1 MKDVTDMARTH
12 DGHHPGG
19 RPPVPPEG
27 LPDGKSR
34 AYRAGRLATI
44 GATALAAAAIAV
56 AACTAETASAAPAAF
71 AKPAAPAAPAA
82 RAVTTSVTA
91 PAAYAPPKRA
101 LAPGMKGADVKA
113 LQERLSSL
121 KYYLGTIDSQ
131 FGGNT
136 QAALWAFQE
145 INGVKV
151 TGVVDAATK
160 RALVHPRTYK
170 SPSYAGKRA
179 TRVEVSQALE
189 VLVLFKN
196 NKIELIS
203 HVSSGGGYYYNCGS
217 AGCSQ
222 AVTPNGTYNTTVFMP
237 GWVQVPLGEMYNPVF
252 FISTVFAIHGDTYV
266 PVGPASHGCVRV
278 PMDVSYIF
286 HRMVKAPGTQVHV
299 YGTPQWER

>member
-1 MKDVTDMARTH
+1 MARTH
-12 DGHHPGG
+12 G
-19 RPPVPPEG
+19 R
-27 LPDGKSR
+27 K
-34 AYRAGRLATI
+34 LATI
-44 GATALAAAAIAV
+44 GATALAAAAITV
-56 AACTAETASAAPAAF
+56 TACTAQTAPAAPAAF
-71 AKPAAPAAPAA
+71 AKPAAPAAPATTTTSVPA
-82 RAVTTSVTA
+82 TTTTSVPATTTTSVTA
-91 PAAYAPPKRA
+91 PAAYTAPKRD
-101 LAPGMKGADVKA
+101 LAPGMKGGDVKA

-217 AGCSQ
+217 YGCAQ

-252 FISTVFAIHGDTYV
+252 FISTVYAIHGDTYV

-278 PMDVSYIF
+278 PMIVSYIF
-286 HRMVKAPGTQVHV
+286 YKMVKTPGTQVHV
-299 YGTPQWER
+299 YGTPQWEK

>member
-1 MKDVTDMARTH
+1 MARTH
-12 DGHHPGG
+12 G
-19 RPPVPPEG
+19 R
-27 LPDGKSR
+27 K
-34 AYRAGRLATI
+34 LATI
-44 GATALAAAAIAV
+44 GATALAAAAITV
-56 AACTAETASAAPAAF
+56 TACTAQTAPAAPAAF
-71 AKPAAPAAPAA
+71 AKPAAPAAPAITTTSVPA
-82 RAVTTSVTA
+82 TTTTSVPATTTSVTA
-91 PAAYAPPKRA
+91 PAAYTPPKRD

-217 AGCSQ
+217 YGCAQ

-252 FISTVFAIHGDTYV
+252 FISTVYAIHGDTYV

-278 PMDVSYIF
+278 PMIVSYIF
-286 HRMVKAPGTQVHV
+286 YKMVKTPGTQVHV
-299 YGTPQWER
+299 YGTPQWEK

>member
-1 MKDVTDMARTH
+1 MARTH
-12 DGHHPGG
+12 G
-19 RPPVPPEG
+19 R
-27 LPDGKSR
+27 K
-34 AYRAGRLATI
+34 LATI
-44 GATALAAAAIAV
+44 GAIALAAAAITV
-56 AACTAETASAAPAAF
+56 TACTAQTAPAAPAAF
-71 AKPAAPAAPAA
+71 AKPAAPAAPATTTTSVPA
-82 RAVTTSVTA
+82 TITTSVPATTTSVTA
-91 PAAYAPPKRA
+91 PAAYTPPKRD

-196 NKIELIS
+196 NKVELIS

-217 AGCSQ
+217 YGCAQ

-252 FISTVFAIHGDTYV
+252 FISTVYAIHGDTYV

-278 PMDVSYIF
+278 PMIVSYIF
-286 HRMVKAPGTQVHV
+286 YKMVKTPGTQVHV
-299 YGTPQWER
+299 YGTPQWEK